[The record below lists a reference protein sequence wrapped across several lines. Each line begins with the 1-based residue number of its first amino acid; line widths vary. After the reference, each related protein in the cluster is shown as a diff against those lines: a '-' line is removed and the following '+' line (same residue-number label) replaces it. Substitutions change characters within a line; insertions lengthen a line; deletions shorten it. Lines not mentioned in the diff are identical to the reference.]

1 MPLQFTPIQR
11 RVLGVLIEKSM
22 TTPAGYPMT
31 LNSLVTGCNQLTCR
45 EPVMRLSEGEVS
57 KAIHELQQMM
67 LVKLA
72 DPDRTARANR
82 FQHQLEPRFG
92 WGKRERAII
101 AELLLRGPQTA
112 GEIKTNGS
120 RMTPFDDLQ
129 SVMNLLAELGKGDS
143 PYVRELPRQP
153 GQGTIRYDHLFYTN
167 DEPREAHVALTPQSN
182 APPAELPQSV
192 LQRLDRL
199 ETDVAALRQQV
210 DDLLNRSP

>member
-1 MPLQFTPIQR
+1 VQFTPIQR

-67 LVKLA
+67 LVKQA

-82 FQHQLEPRFG
+82 FQHQLEQRFG
-92 WGKRERAII
+92 WGKRERALIG
-101 AELLLRGPQTA
+101 ELLLRGPQTA
-112 GEIKTNGS
+112 GELKTNGS

-153 GQGTIRYDHLFYTN
+153 GQGTIRYDHLFYSA
-167 DEPREAHVALTPQSN
+167 DEPRELPSVPMSQPSTPSVD
-182 APPAELPQSV
+182 LSSSV
-192 LQRLDRL
+192 LQRIERL
-199 ETDVAALRQQV
+199 EADVAVLRQQV
-210 DDLLNRSP
+210 DDLLNRPNH